1 VDDKGEWPARTL
13 AIAGPADRPIFRRL
27 ALGGRPRQRQHVKVE
42 LAGRRVLA
50 YLRDSFSS
58 ADEEVGQR
66 NGTDDRRTMHGD
78 RPHDQLT
85 NAEKEQTGN

>member
-1 VDDKGEWPARTL
+1 
-13 AIAGPADRPIFRRL
+13 
-27 ALGGRPRQRQHVKVE
+27 

-58 ADEEVGQR
+58 ADEGVGQR
-66 NGTDDRRTMHGD
+66 NGADDRRTMHGD